1 MAVQV
6 SDVLD
11 NLLQSRGY
19 NKQVRPDNLGDGSPA
34 VVELNLA
41 IQNIGPIDELKEVF
55 SIDCYFRQTWYDARL
70 QFNSRFVSR
79 NVEKL
84 KKNTINL
91 SPFQWSISTCP
102 QLEIPHK
109 DLEARHDFFKRPEM
123 FPPQNH
129 RPEQIYPSLS

>member
-1 MAVQV
+1 MLTIFYRSGASVAWQV

-11 NLLQSRGY
+11 NLLQRRGY

-70 QFNSRFVSR
+70 QFNSRLVSR
-79 NVEKL
+79 NYNK
-84 KKNTINL
+84 
-91 SPFQWSISTCP
+91 
-102 QLEIPHK
+102 
-109 DLEARHDFFKRPEM
+109 
-123 FPPQNH
+123 
-129 RPEQIYPSLS
+129 